1 MNPNLYTLM
10 HVSYIKDAKVP
21 NCGIFTLHGEDHTLG
36 NLLRAQLLEDARV
49 VFAGYKVPHPLE
61 SRVEI
66 KIETTADTTP
76 VAAFLGML
84 CL

>member
-1 MNPNLYTLM
+1 MQVAYL
-10 HVSYIKDAKVP
+10 KDVRVP
-21 NCGIFTLHGEDHTLG
+21 NCGTFTLHDEDHTLG

-49 VFAGYKVPHPLE
+49 VFAAYKVPHPLE

-76 VAAFLGML
+76 MAAFRGTWWL
-84 CL
+84 